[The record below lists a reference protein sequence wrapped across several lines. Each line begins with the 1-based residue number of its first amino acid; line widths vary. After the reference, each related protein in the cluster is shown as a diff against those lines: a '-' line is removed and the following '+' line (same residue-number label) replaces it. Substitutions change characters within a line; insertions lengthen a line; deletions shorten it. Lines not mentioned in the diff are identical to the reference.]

1 MEIENK
7 EINKLLDE
15 TILLLNQ
22 YREIFKEY
30 NEYTLK
36 EKYHYYSY
44 EHRLIQIENIKL
56 LLKIDLDRIKI
67 IDNN

>member
-1 MEIENK
+1 MEKNT
-7 EINKLLDE
+7 KLSDE
-15 TILLLNQ
+15 TILLLIQ

-36 EKYHYYSY
+36 EKYHYYHY

-56 LLKIDLDRIKI
+56 LLKIDLDQINKYNK
-67 IDNN
+67 DQGP